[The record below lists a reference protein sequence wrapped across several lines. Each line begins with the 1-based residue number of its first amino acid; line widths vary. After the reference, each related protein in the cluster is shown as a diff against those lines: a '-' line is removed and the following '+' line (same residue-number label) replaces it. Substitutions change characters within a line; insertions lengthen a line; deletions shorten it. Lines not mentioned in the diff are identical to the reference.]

1 MCPAPVMLSHF
12 VRPPQCHKRAIAFLY
27 PTSVF
32 RHLLP
37 LPRPPFPSR
46 LVPLQRRQLVT
57 SAAKVQ
63 SSSSSPSSPKSSKS
77 SKSSSKRTFSSS
89 SSSSSSESTLVIVES
104 PTKATTIQSI
114 LPSTEYIV
122 RSCVGHIREIPS
134 SAKRIPAKYKQLD
147 WAFLGVDVQS
157 DFRPI
162 YVLIPGKKAIIT
174 DLRKQLSTAS
184 KLILATDDDRE
195 GEAISW
201 HLLQV
206 LKPSIPVHRA
216 VFHEITPDAVRSA
229 FNNFRELDMALVD
242 AQETRRVLDRLA
254 GYTMSPLLWKKI
266 ARGLSAGRVQS
277 VAMAEIVRRE
287 RQRLE
292 FIAARYSS
300 ACVTLSVSD
309 GHVKKQKDGQS
320 MSFDA
325 TLTSVDGVR
334 LVKGSDFDDNTGKLN
349 KSMDPSSVLV
359 FNTRQ
364 MQRLCEA
371 LQNNAENIVVTQ
383 VECRKST
390 RNPPLPL
397 ITSTLQQECGNR
409 LGMGAG
415 RTMSIAQRLY
425 ETGVITYM
433 RTDNPTL
440 SEDAVAIART
450 KIKQLYGEESLW
462 DGSGR
467 TRMSSKKPKAA
478 QAAHEAIRPAGSDF
492 IHPDVLTSLDDAERA
507 VYTIIYRRALA
518 SQMASAKLD
527 QTTVRLTAR
536 VPKAFM
542 SDDDVT
548 HLADHNDDDDEE
560 VTVEFKATGS
570 VIVEPGFLQ
579 LYQDVDTSNG
589 ASDGSSSSSS
599 FLPPLVTNDTV
610 DVCSTTVLNHETKPP
625 PRFNDAS
632 LVKVLE
638 ERGVGRP
645 STYAGII
652 EILITRGYV
661 YRGRDLP
668 IDKKVPPKSLVPSLT
683 AFAVEN
689 LLSTHFPSFVDAQ
702 FTARME
708 QALDDIAA
716 GSGNRVSYLKEYY
729 NGEHGLA
736 ESVQRTEKDIDARR
750 FRHVILPNMPSGMIE
765 QQNLIAS
772 TDKISSTSPKKR
784 GRKKATKQ
792 DKSDERSNDVAA
804 GNKDEGKF
812 TMCKMEDG
820 SIDWSRT
827 KLLVNSYG
835 PYVEQNGIVVASL
848 PKTTVADDLSA
859 PRLQSALLLAEDPVI
874 GKDPESG
881 LDVLLKT
888 SKFGQYV
895 QLGHEHEV
903 EKGMKP
909 KRCGLNRLDIDASQL
924 SVDLALKLLSL
935 PRLLG
940 RHPTTDLEI
949 RAAMGPYGPYVAHD
963 TQTFVSLKKD
973 MYNVLDITFEEALQ
987 LVDAAEERKRRRAE
1001 RRVEREKEKEKEKE
1015 KAKRRRSSSVRV
1027 KG

>member
-1 MCPAPVMLSHF
+1 M
-12 VRPPQCHKRAIAFLY
+12 
-27 PTSVF
+27 
-32 RHLLP
+32 
-37 LPRPPFPSR
+37 PS
-46 LVPLQRRQLVT
+46 
-57 SAAKVQ
+57 AK
-63 SSSSSPSSPKSSKS
+63 
-77 SKSSSKRTFSSS
+77 
-89 SSSSSSESTLVIVES
+89 
-104 PTKATTIQSI
+104 
-114 LPSTEYIV
+114 YIV

-134 SAKRIPAKYKQLD
+134 SAKRIPAKYKQHD
-147 WAFLGVDVQS
+147 WALLGVDVES

-162 YVLIPGKKAIIT
+162 YVLIPGKKAIIA
-174 DLRKQLSTAS
+174 DLRKQLSAAS

-229 FNNFRELDMALVD
+229 FNNFRELDIALVD

-292 FIAARYSS
+292 FVAAQYSS
-300 ACVTLSVSD
+300 ACVTLAVSG
-309 GHVKKQKDGQS
+309 GHASKKEVGQS

-334 LVKGSDFDDNTGKLN
+334 IVKGSDFDDNTGKLN
-349 KSMDPSSVLV
+349 STMDPSSVLV

-371 LQNNAENIVVTQ
+371 LQNNAENVIVTQ
-383 VECRKST
+383 VDCRKST
-390 RNPPLPL
+390 RNPPPPL

-415 RTMSIAQRLY
+415 RTMAIAQRLY

-440 SEDAVAIART
+440 SDDAVAIARI

-467 TRMSSKKPKAA
+467 TRTSSKKPKAA

-492 IHPDVLTSLDDAERA
+492 IHPDILTSLDDAERA

-518 SQMASAKLD
+518 SQMAPAKLD

-542 SDDDVT
+542 AGDSETD
-548 HLADHNDDDDEE
+548 LADLNNDNEDKA
-560 VTVEFKATGS
+560 TVEFKATGS

-589 ASDGSSSSSS
+589 TSDGSSSSS
-599 FLPPLVTNDTV
+599 FLPPLMANDAV
-610 DVCSTTVLNHETKPP
+610 DVRSATVLNHETKPP

-632 LVKVLE
+632 IVKVLE

-668 IDKKVPPKSLVPSLT
+668 PDKKVPPKALVPSLT

-689 LLSTHFPSFVDAQ
+689 LLSEHFPSFVDAQ

-729 NGEHGLA
+729 SGEHGLA

-765 QQNLIAS
+765 QQNLDAS
-772 TDKISSTSPKKR
+772 KNKTSSTSPKKR
-784 GRKKATKQ
+784 GRKKATKR
-792 DKSDERSNDVAA
+792 DKSDESESKSDDVVAA
-804 GNKDEGKF
+804 KDEGNGNRSS

-820 SIDWSRT
+820 SIDWSCT

-835 PYVEQNGIVVASL
+835 PYVEQNGTVVASL

-859 PRLQSALLLAEDPVI
+859 PLLQSALLLAEDPVI

-888 SKFGQYV
+888 SKFGKYV
-895 QLGHEHEV
+895 QLGNEHEV

-909 KRCGLNRLDIDASQL
+909 KRCGLNQLDIDVGQL

-940 RHPTTDLEI
+940 RHPTTDLDI

-973 MYNVLDITFEEALQ
+973 TYNVLDITFEEALE

-1001 RRVEREKEKEKEKE
+1001 RRLEKEKEKEKE
-1015 KAKRRRSSSVRV
+1015 KGRKSSSVRV
-1027 KG
+1027 KLNQK